1 MIVKTELKSKAQ
13 LNQYIASIQPQKTVI
28 LENISSKDFEDLL
41 RKKIL
46 KIDKRTRVLIIS
58 G

>member
-1 MIVKTELKSKAQ
+1 MIVKTELKSKAE
-13 LNQYIASIQPQKTVI
+13 LNQYITSIQPQKTVI